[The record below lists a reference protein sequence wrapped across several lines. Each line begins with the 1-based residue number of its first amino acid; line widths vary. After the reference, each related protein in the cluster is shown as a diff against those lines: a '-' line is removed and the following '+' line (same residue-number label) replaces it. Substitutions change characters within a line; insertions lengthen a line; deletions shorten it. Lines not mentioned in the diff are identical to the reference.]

1 MSSNQSVKKKK
12 PYVKPSICVIQGEK
26 EHILA
31 GSGDA
36 DFDGVDNNPG
46 VNDSELTPENPFA
59 NAKPAYPSAYE
70 LFHAYD
76 SACASSRHKSLW
88 DD

>member
-12 PYVKPSICVIQGEK
+12 PYVKPSICVIQAEK

-31 GSGDA
+31 GTNA
-36 DFDGVDNNPG
+36 DFSGVDNNPA
-46 VNDSELTPENPFA
+46 VNYGELTPD
-59 NAKPAYPSAYE
+59 AKPAYPSAYE

-76 SACASSRHKSLW
+76 SACAESRHKSLW

>member
-1 MSSNQSVKKKK
+1 

-31 GSGDA
+31 GTPVRGGGGAGSLD
-36 DFDGVDNNPG
+36 DGG
-46 VNDSELTPENPFA
+46 ELTPDNPFA
-59 NAKPAYPSAYE
+59 NAKPAYPSAHE
-70 LFHAYD
+70 LFHAHD